1 MTNEEAITVLSIL
14 KNNEGILENEQNVDA
29 LITAISALE
38 RQMPKK
44 PREEWS
50 ESPFSDDAVPVVR
63 CKNCVK
69 HYTVHCTLYIGET
82 RDEYGNSTCHYCGAT
97 ARDDFFCPDGEAENE
112 SIPKHQKTTV
122 DDSEYEDIKCNLKC
136 DECSDRNYCDYPDLK
151 EGRQWM
157 N

>member
-1 MTNEEAITVLSIL
+1 MRLIDADEFLKRYKEAKDIASVNPMLQV
-14 KNNEGILENEQNVDA
+14 KADGIIEDTPTVDA
-29 LITAISALE
+29 A
-38 RQMPKK
+38 
-44 PREEWS
+44 
-50 ESPFSDDAVPVVR
+50 PVVR

-112 SIPKHQKTTV
+112 SIPKHQKTTI

-151 EGRQWM
+151 EGRQ
-157 N
+157 